1 MCTHT
6 AAWSQ
11 GELNMPIR
19 SKGIVSGVTIF
30 VAASALAL
38 AQAPPAQQAAGE
50 NSKWMYNGR
59 NRVIG
64 SGGPAPVHDL
74 SGTWAGPRSGA
85 GVPDYRQT
93 EIPPLTPLGQKLFS
107 DRKSLD
113 KFSPAGTN
121 DPFVRTCD
129 PLGFPRADVD
139 EIRGISF
146 ATMPNRIV
154 VLYQFQQ
161 VWREIWMDGR
171 ELPKNVGGT
180 EKGAPDPRDFGY
192 SVGHWENDNTLVVDS
207 TGLDDRSWLDR
218 NGHPHTVQSH
228 VQERFTRTDHND
240 LQLTITV
247 DDPTIYTKPV
257 SLGTV
262 YFKWIPNQI
271 FDEKLCIPSE
281 TIEYLQSVGDPAGS
295 SIPAK

>member
-1 MCTHT
+1 M
-6 AAWSQ
+6 Q
-11 GELNMPIR
+11 GELNMQSR
-19 SKGIVSGVTIF
+19 SNSVLIILGLLIL
-30 VAASALAL
+30 VAASTSALG
-38 AQAPPAQQAAGE
+38 QAHPAQPSTTE

-59 NRVIG
+59 NRVMG

-85 GVPDYRQT
+85 GVPDFRQA
-93 EIPPLTPLGQKLFS
+93 EFPPLTPVGQKLFS
-107 DRKSLD
+107 ESKSLD

-146 ATMPNRIV
+146 ATMPDRIV

-180 EKGAPDPRDFGY
+180 EKGAPDPRYFGY
-192 SVGHWENDNTLVVDS
+192 SVGRWENDNTLVVDT
-207 TGLDDRSWLDR
+207 TGLDERSWLDR
-218 NGHPHTVQSH
+218 NGHPHTVNAH

-240 LQLTITV
+240 LQVAITL
-247 DDPTIYTKPV
+247 DDPTIYTKQV

-262 YFKWIPNQI
+262 YFRWIPNQI

-281 TIEYLQSVGDPAGS
+281 TIEYLRSVGDPAGTS
-295 SIPAK
+295 TSAK